1 LAGPCHRNDAVES
14 RKGGHTQ
21 NFSQGTRSTDTETVK
36 RKPKAKQ
43 QEDVNLA
50 TESLASACKTPATEK
65 TRVKTKPIAA
75 RRDLRILRHPPH
87 SEKWKKNRE
96 KDRLCQPIKI
106 EKSPKEFRLTSENIG
121 KIAFRKLPLLSKYA
135 AYG

>member
-1 LAGPCHRNDAVES
+1 MSRWARPRKEAPEPSCEFPNVETSLQILAKLETDNKLDSKEALS
-14 RKGGHTQ
+14 RMNT
-21 NFSQGTRSTDTETVK
+21 
-36 RKPKAKQ
+36 
-43 QEDVNLA
+43 
-50 TESLASACKTPATEK
+50 CKTSATEK